1 MGKAYGSSV
10 TILIY
15 GVVFHNPCLCESDLT
30 YGMQRYVAGSRALY
44 APERRLPLSNR
55 IAICLSRIDAE
66 VGIHERVD
74 TSIRFVVACNP
85 YLCASDL
92 SIGCS
97 VTLPTCRWIR

>member
-1 MGKAYGSSV
+1 M

-55 IAICLSRIDAE
+55 VAICLSRIEAE
-66 VGIHERVD
+66 VGTHERVD
-74 TSIRFVVACNP
+74 TAGGR
-85 YLCASDL
+85 
-92 SIGCS
+92 IGS
-97 VTLPTCRWIR
+97 GARGNVFGHGLWDAT